1 MQFPATASALLATTC
16 AGEGGWIPM
25 LAGVANAFPL
35 SQNIIGHATKPT
47 GGKPSHGSAKLSGL
61 MRQGWI
67 HESGQ

>member
-1 MQFPATASALLATTC
+1 
-16 AGEGGWIPM
+16 M